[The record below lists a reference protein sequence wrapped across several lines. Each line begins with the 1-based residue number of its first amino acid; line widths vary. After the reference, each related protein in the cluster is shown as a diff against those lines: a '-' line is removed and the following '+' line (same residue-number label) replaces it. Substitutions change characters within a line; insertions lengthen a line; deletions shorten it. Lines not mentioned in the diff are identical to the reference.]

1 MAARSSTSE
10 QQSTPAATRGAGRMT
25 YRPETYQEMVGD
37 ASVALLEAM
46 KDGYTR
52 LEVEFPPIPTRID
65 AYKGS
70 SDLFIDS
77 NVQLALAAAKEAS
90 IACTSSPAAPLGKA
104 VNVIG
109 YDYMEL

>member
-1 MAARSSTSE
+1 VAARSSTSE
-10 QQSTPAATRGAGRMT
+10 QQSTPAATRGSGRMT

-37 ASVALLEAM
+37 ASVAVLEAM

-52 LEVEFPPIPTRID
+52 LEVEFPPIPTRVD

-90 IACTSSPAAPLGKA
+90 IASTSSCPALLGEA
-104 VNVIG
+104 VIAARRE
-109 YDYMEL
+109 YMQC